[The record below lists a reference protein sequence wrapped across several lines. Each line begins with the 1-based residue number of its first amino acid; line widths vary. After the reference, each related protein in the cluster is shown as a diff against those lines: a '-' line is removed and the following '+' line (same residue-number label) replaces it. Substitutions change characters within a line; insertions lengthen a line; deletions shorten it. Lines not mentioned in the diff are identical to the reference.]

1 MHGASGAFWG
11 EAAPIDPTSEVLHAL
26 YSLPL
31 FSEHVLL
38 IGVVWL
44 LRSLSDNAVAI
55 SKGAR
60 SRLHI
65 TQSIVWLLIVIDTA
79 QLATYYTH
87 VARVAWRR
95 KKNGLMLLVGD
106 EVLKESYLLEVY
118 SYLINPRE
126 IRDKERWRDE

>member
-1 MHGASGAFWG
+1 M
-11 EAAPIDPTSEVLHAL
+11 
-26 YSLPL
+26 
-31 FSEHVLL
+31 
-38 IGVVWL
+38 VWL

-126 IRDKERWRDE
+126 IRDKEGWRDE